1 MTEAISTEER
11 YLTATNTSNLRVQAE
26 RTGAADVLVAAGWS
40 ASRIGGALM
49 RLHTKATRDNLALV
63 HVQVSM
69 EADRLRIDRP
79 DAIAS
84 AAIAWWLDRVC
95 PECHGRKW
103 DTIPGTPSL
112 SVVEC
117 PKCHGTG
124 EKRMPNGV
132 RDLVIW
138 LDYCKHSHVGMIKQR
153 LHINQQ
159 G

>member
-1 MTEAISTEER
+1 MTDALSTEER
-11 YLTATNTSNLRVQAE
+11 YLTATNTSNLKVQAE
-26 RTGAADVLVAAGWS
+26 RTGAADVLIAAGWS

-63 HVQVSM
+63 HVQVSI
-69 EADRLRIDRP
+69 EADRRNLRDP

-95 PECHGRKW
+95 PVCHGRKY
-103 DTIPGTPSL
+103 DTIKDTPAL
-112 SVVEC
+112 SAIEC
-117 PKCHGTG
+117 PKCHGSG
-124 EKRMPNGV
+124 EKRLPEGA

-138 LDYCKHSHVGMIKQR
+138 MDYCKHSHVGMIKSR
-153 LHINQQ
+153 LHQNQQ